1 MEDLGANTPMVAFDP
16 AEHLPGNLYKLMIG
30 AIVPRP
36 IAWVSS
42 IDAQGV
48 RNLAPFSFFTG
59 VCANPPV
66 VCFCPANRGIPAPGM
81 PLRKDTLRNIL
92 ATREYVI
99 NIVPERLA
107 AQMNITSAEVPA
119 DVDEFTLSGVT
130 AIPSLLVRPP
140 RVAESP
146 VHMECKLLQIVE
158 INREP
163 LGGNLV
169 LGEVVRFHVRQDL
182 LTNYRIDPDKL
193 DAVGRMAGSTYS
205 RTRDRFELERP
216 K

>member
-1 MEDLGANTPMVAFDP
+1 MEATELTVEINP
-16 AEHLPGNLYKLMIG
+16 AESLPGDIYKLMIG

-42 IDAQGV
+42 VDKNGV

-59 VCANPPV
+59 VCANPPI
-66 VCFCPANRGIPAPGM
+66 VCFCPVNRGVPTPAM
-81 PLRKDTLRNIL
+81 PLRKDTLRNIHE
-92 ATREYVI
+92 TGEYVI
-99 NIVPERLA
+99 NVVPERLA

-119 DVDEFTLSGVT
+119 DVDEFELAGLT
-130 AIPSLLVRPP
+130 ALPSTVIRAP

-146 VHMECKLLQIVE
+146 VNMECKLVKVVE
-158 INREP
+158 INGEP

-169 LGEVVRFHVRQDL
+169 LGEVVRFHIRQDL
-182 LTNYRIDPDKL
+182 LTNYRIDPERL
-193 DAVGRMAGSTYS
+193 DAVGRMAGVTYS

>member
-1 MEDLGANTPMVAFDP
+1 MENNEVMVDFDP
-16 AEHLPGNLYKLMIG
+16 AEHAPGNIYKLMIG

-36 IAWVSS
+36 IAWVST
-42 IDAQGV
+42 IDKNGV

-66 VCFCPANRGIPAPGM
+66 VCFCPVNRGQPTPGM
-81 PLRKDTLRNIL
+81 PLRKDTLRNIHE
-92 ATREYVI
+92 TGEFVV

-107 AQMNITSAEVPA
+107 AQMNISSAEVPA
-119 DVDEFTLSGVT
+119 DVDEFALTGLT
-130 AIPSLLVRPP
+130 AIPGVVVKAP

-146 VHMECKLLQIVE
+146 VHMECKLLQVLT
-158 INREP
+158 INSEP

-169 LGEVVRFHVRQDL
+169 LGQVLRFHVRQDL
-182 LTNYRIDPDKL
+182 MSNYRIDPEKL
-193 DAVGRMAGSTYS
+193 DAIGRMAGATYS

>member
-1 MEDLGANTPMVAFDP
+1 MGSSELMVEFDP
-16 AEHLPGNLYKLMIG
+16 AEHLPGNIYKLMIG

-42 IDAQGV
+42 IDRNGV

-66 VCFCPANRGIPAPGM
+66 VCFCPVNRGVSTAEM
-81 PLRKDTLRNIL
+81 PLRKDTLRNIHE
-92 ATREYVI
+92 TGEYVI
-99 NIVPERLA
+99 NVVPERLA
-107 AQMNITSAEVPA
+107 AQMNITSAEVAA
-119 DVDEFTLSGVT
+119 DVDEFELAGVT
-130 AIPSLLVRPP
+130 AAASAVVRVP

-146 VHMECKLLQIVE
+146 VNMECKLVQVVE
-158 INREP
+158 INGEA
-163 LGGNLV
+163 LGGNVV
-169 LGEVVRFHVRQDL
+169 LGRVVRFHIRRDL
-182 LTNYRIDPDKL
+182 LTTYRIDPGKL
-193 DAVGRMAGSTYS
+193 DAVGRMAGATYS

>member
-1 MEDLGANTPMVAFDP
+1 MADSRVMVEFDP
-16 AEHLPGNLYKLMIG
+16 AEHLAGNIYKLMIG

-42 IDAQGV
+42 VDKNGV

-59 VCANPPV
+59 VCANPPI
-66 VCFCPANRGIPAPGM
+66 VCFCPVNRVAPTTEM
-81 PLRKDTLRNIL
+81 PLRKDTLRNIYE
-92 ATREYVI
+92 TGEYVI
-99 NIVPERLA
+99 NVVPEKLV
-107 AQMNITSAEVPA
+107 AQMNITAAEVAA
-119 DVDEFTLSGVT
+119 DVDEFELAGLTV
-130 AIPSLLVRPP
+130 APSVVVRVP

-146 VHMECKLLQIVE
+146 VNMECKLVQVIE
-158 INREP
+158 INGEP

-169 LGEVVRFHVRQDL
+169 LGRVVRFHIRQDL
-182 LTNYRIDPDKL
+182 LTKYRIDPGKL
-193 DAVGRMAGSTYS
+193 DAVGRMAGATYS

>member
-1 MEDLGANTPMVAFDP
+1 MVGFDP
-16 AEHLPGNLYKLMIG
+16 AEHLPGDIYKLMIG

-42 IDAQGV
+42 VDKNGV

-59 VCANPPV
+59 VCASPPV
-66 VCFCPANRGIPAPGM
+66 VCFCPVNRGQPTPGM
-81 PLRKDTLRNIL
+81 HLRKDTLRNIHE
-92 ATREYVI
+92 TGEYVI
-99 NIVPERLA
+99 NVVPERLA
-107 AQMNITSAEVPA
+107 AQMNMTAAEVPA
-119 DVDEFTLSGVT
+119 EIDEFELSGLT
-130 AIPSLLVRPP
+130 AMPSEVVRAP

-146 VHMECKLLQIVE
+146 VHMECRLIQVVE
-158 INREP
+158 VGGGE
-163 LGGNLV
+163 LGGNVV
-169 LGEVVRFHVRQDL
+169 LGRIVRFHVRKDL

-193 DAVGRMAGSTYS
+193 DAIGRMAGATYS